1 MNYHLYDDNQIFH
14 IFETEEETIN
24 RTGLSRVEDYALYKG
39 FDRAEKKLDDYSMYA
54 KMFIRV
60 DNKKIEIKRNYQDLM
75 EFYADAS
82 SLFLSVYYILVP
94 IIGSYDRTKATHSI
108 TKKLFYFE
116 GIKNNKFPKF
126 VKLKNSL
133 IIIIILTKI

>member
-14 IFETEEETIN
+14 IFETEEETTN

-60 DNKKIEIKRNYQDLM
+60 DNKKIEIKRRYQDLM
-75 EFYADAS
+75 EFYADFS
-82 SLFLSVYYILVP
+82 SLLLSIFWIL
-94 IIGSYDRTKATHSI
+94 GKFFAYYDRVKANHSI
-108 TKKLFYFE
+108 SKKLFYFE
-116 GIKNNKFPKF
+116 
-126 VKLKNSL
+126 LS
-133 IIIIILTKI
+133 